1 MTIIDIKYGG
11 QSLKIKKFDI
21 KTIPD
26 NVTIAMIAKR
36 ASGKSY
42 LTREILFH
50 KRSIPITIAISKTE
64 KLNKFYADFI
74 PDLFI
79 YNEYNN
85 NILNSLYKRQSLVF
99 EDNERHV
106 KEGKSV
112 KDSRAMLIMDD
123 CMSSKGTWVK
133 EQPISELFF
142 NGRHHHLSLILTM
155 QFPLGIPPEMRS
167 NFDYI
172 FLLADDFISNRKR
185 IYDHYAGMFRDFNTF
200 QQVFLELTENYGCMV
215 INNRVHSKDITEKVF
230 WYKAKDTPEFMMGS
244 KNYKKFHNKNY
255 DKNWNKKA
263 YAYDP
268 DILLSKKQNDSKLVI
283 EKVNDKL
290 SE

>member
-1 MTIIDIKYGG
+1 MTVIDIKYGG
-11 QSLKIKKFDI
+11 HSLKIKRFDI
-21 KTIPD
+21 KSMPD

-50 KRSIPITIAISKTE
+50 KRSIPTTVAISKTE

-79 YNEYNN
+79 YDEYNN
-85 NILNSLYKRQSLVF
+85 TILNRLYKRQALIS
-99 EDNERHV
+99 EDNEKKV
-106 KEGKSV
+106 KEGKTT
-112 KDSRAMLIMDD
+112 KDARAMLIMDD
-123 CMSSKGTWVK
+123 CMSSKGSWVK

-142 NGRHHHLSLILTM
+142 NGRHHNLSFILTM

-185 IYDHYAGMFRDFNTF
+185 LYDLYAVMFPDFNTF
-200 QQVFLELTENYGCMV
+200 QQVFLELTENFGCMV

-230 WYKAKDTPEFMMGS
+230 WYKAKDTPEFTMGS
-244 KNYKKFHNKNY
+244 KNYKKFHSRNY
-255 DKNWNKKA
+255 DKNWNKKIDV
-263 YAYDP
+263 YDP
-268 DILLSKKQNDSKLVI
+268 SMMLSKKKNDSKIVI
-283 EKVNDKL
+283 EKVKD
-290 SE
+290 

>member
-1 MTIIDIKYGG
+1 MTIKDIKYGG
-11 QSLKIKKFDI
+11 HSLKIKRFDI
-21 KTIPD
+21 KSMPD

-50 KRSIPITIAISKTE
+50 KRDIPSTIAISKTE

-74 PDLFI
+74 PDI
-79 YNEYNN
+79 YIYDEYDNS
-85 NILNSLYKRQSLVF
+85 ILNRVYKRQSMISD
-99 EDNERHV
+99 DNNRKI
-106 KEGKSV
+106 KEGKSI
-112 KDSRAMLIMDD
+112 KDPRAMLIMDD
-123 CMSSKGTWVK
+123 CMSSKGGWVK

-142 NGRHHHLSLILTM
+142 NGRHYNLSFILTM

-185 IYDHYAGMFRDFNTF
+185 LYDHYAGMFPDFNTF
-200 QQVFLELTENYGCMV
+200 QQVFLDLTENFGCMV

-230 WYKAKDTPEFMMGS
+230 WYKAKDTPDFTMGS
-244 KNYKKFHNKNY
+244 KVYKKFHGKNY
-255 DKNWNKKA
+255 DKNWNKKIEVF
-263 YAYDP
+263 DP
-268 DILLSKKQNDSKLVI
+268 SIMMSKKKQDSKFLI
-283 EKVNDKL
+283 EKVKD
-290 SE
+290 S

>member
-1 MTIIDIKYGG
+1 MTSIDIKYGG
-11 QSLKIKKFDI
+11 HSLKIKRFDI
-21 KTIPD
+21 KSMPD

-50 KRSIPITIAISKTE
+50 KRSIPTTVAISKTE

-79 YNEYNN
+79 YDEYNN
-85 NILNSLYKRQSLVF
+85 TILNRLYKRQALIS
-99 EDNERHV
+99 EDNEKKV
-106 KEGKSV
+106 KEGKTT
-112 KDSRAMLIMDD
+112 KDPRAMIIMDD

-142 NGRHHHLSLILTM
+142 NGRHHNLSFILTM

-185 IYDHYAGMFRDFNTF
+185 LYDHYAGMFPDFNTF
-200 QQVFLELTENYGCMV
+200 QQVFLELTENFGCMV

-230 WYKAKDTPEFMMGS
+230 WYKAKDTPEFTMGS
-244 KNYKKFHNKNY
+244 KNYKKFHSRNY
-255 DKNWNKKA
+255 DKNWNKKIDMF
-263 YAYDP
+263 DP
-268 DILLSKKQNDSKLVI
+268 SMMISKRKNDSKIVI
-283 EKVNDKL
+283 EKVKD
-290 SE
+290 